1 MKRSSEEIR
10 RMIVETVAN
19 AADRDISEIKEDQDL
34 IHDLSMDSLSVYEI
48 VVDLEAA
55 FDMQIADEDVE
66 RLHTVNDITA
76 YVERRMGDEEGVLCI
91 MSLSIIRMQE
101 DCVRILILRWLKK
114 NLTTCQVQ
122 IHLN

>member
-10 RMIVETVAN
+10 RLIVETVAN
-19 AADRDISEIKEDQDL
+19 AADRDVSEIQEDQDL

-55 FDMQIADEDVE
+55 FEMQIADEDVE

-76 YVERRMGDEEGVLCI
+76 YVERRMGD
-91 MSLSIIRMQE
+91 
-101 DCVRILILRWLKK
+101 
-114 NLTTCQVQ
+114 
-122 IHLN
+122 